1 MVIFHSYVSLPEGI
15 SHKQKTRNMPMCNGW
30 VFHAVITPLFKRTVT
45 KHQSS
50 AVDLAQSPRGIF
62 PDHVSSNDPS
72 VLRKQHV

>member
-1 MVIFHSYVSLPEGI
+1 
-15 SHKQKTRNMPMCNGW
+15 MCNGW
-30 VFHAVITPLFKRTVT
+30 VFHVVITPLFKRTVT

-62 PDHVSSNDPS
+62 PDHVSSNDPP